1 MDMDLE
7 ESPGPHEASEAL
19 NSGLSTS
26 CDLQILHS
34 GGDPSQDYNEIKK
47 VIYHYSL
54 RFYGSCTIE

>member
-1 MDMDLE
+1 MDLE

-34 GGDPSQDYNEIKK
+34 GSDPSQDYNEIKK
-47 VIYHYSL
+47 VRCMLIL
-54 RFYGSCTIE
+54 KFR